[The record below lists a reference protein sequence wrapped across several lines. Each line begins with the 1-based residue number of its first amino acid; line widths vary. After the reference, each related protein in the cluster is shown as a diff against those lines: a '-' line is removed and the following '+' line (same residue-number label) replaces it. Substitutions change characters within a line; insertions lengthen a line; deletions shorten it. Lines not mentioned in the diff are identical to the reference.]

1 MRRDARSRLQE
12 QMLLLLLACQTPSS
26 SCDTLPAP
34 MPVAACI
41 GPSDGGGTMQ
51 VLYSG
56 DFVVEEVGSGDFPAD
71 CDGRVG
77 EDDGRGQWLRLS
89 QSEGPAIVVGYTLS
103 TAPLSVAVGDTL
115 DVYAAYE
122 FGGFA
127 ATLATLQL
135 RDALGSLIVWVGQ
148 GGTEDQLLP
157 PEETKIARGP
167 QICEEQSECGRV
179 GSFDLRVEMASR
191 TAELPYGDSATI
203 DGYIFQHAG
212 NTQGLDST
220 GGCLDWFVSDLRVGI
235 GRE

>member
-1 MRRDARSRLQE
+1 
-12 QMLLLLLACQTPSS
+12 MLFLLLACVTSKS
-26 SCDTLPAP
+26 DCTDLPAP

-41 GPSDGGGTMQ
+41 GPSEGGGTMQ
-51 VLYSG
+51 VLFSG
-56 DFVVEEVGSGDFPAD
+56 DFVVDEVGTGDFPAD
-71 CDGRVG
+71 CDGRIG
-77 EDDGRGQWLRLS
+77 EDDGRGSWLRLS
-89 QSEGPAIVVGYTLS
+89 QSEGPAIVVGYSLS
-103 TAPLSVAVGDTL
+103 TAPLSVSVGDTL

-122 FGGFA
+122 FGGFS

-135 RDALGSLIVWVGQ
+135 RDPNGSLIVWVGQ
-148 GGTEDQLLP
+148 GGEEDQLLP
-157 PEETKIARGP
+157 PEEVKITRGP
-167 QICEEQSECGRV
+167 QICEEQSECGRF

-191 TAELPYGDSATI
+191 TAALPYGDSVSI